1 MSFMIGKHADSL
13 ILFPLSSDYGGG
25 GSHDTLYVDDLEGN
39 NGLGGYNN
47 GRK

>member
-13 ILFPLSSDYGGG
+13 ILSSPSSDYGGDN
-25 GSHDTLYVDDLEGN
+25 HDTLYVDDLEGN